1 MSSRKSPFKEE
12 AQTALAK
19 GDLKKALEYYQT
31 HCTEEPEDLRSCVK
45 VGELLERL
53 GRKKE
58 AIQVYRDAAEA
69 YAKDGFL
76 LQAIS
81 LNKMVLRIDPKA
93 KEINDRVAEL
103 YKEKAREA
111 KPLRPFPT
119 IPLFS
124 ELEEKELQSL
134 LQKVQVTTFSK
145 NDFICREG
153 EAGDSLFVIIRGEAE
168 VRKKTPKNK
177 EVRIRNL
184 KEGDFLGEFG
194 FFTDQKR
201 HATVKA
207 LTEGEILEISKDQ
220 LGEIIKTYPR
230 VKEVLTKLFRQR
242 VLDTFFVLSPLFSS
256 LAPPE
261 REEVFRCFRLRKVPE
276 ETFLFRQGDPADS
289 LYLVKSGEVEIFTLN
304 RHGRKITFARVRSG
318 NFFGEAGLLF
328 KKSRMAHAKTIQPTE
343 LLELT
348 QEDLDVFLRRF
359 PALRLA
365 LKEISLERLAR
376 MKELLSKDAVEKAK
390 EVMV

>member
-1 MSSRKSPFKEE
+1 
-12 AQTALAK
+12 
-19 GDLKKALEYYQT
+19 
-31 HCTEEPEDLRSCVK
+31 
-45 VGELLERL
+45 
-53 GRKKE
+53 
-58 AIQVYRDAAEA
+58 
-69 YAKDGFL
+69 
-76 LQAIS
+76 
-81 LNKMVLRIDPKA
+81 
-93 KEINDRVAEL
+93 
-103 YKEKAREA
+103 
-111 KPLRPFPT
+111 
-119 IPLFS
+119 
-124 ELEEKELQSL
+124 
-134 LQKVQVTTFSK
+134 
-145 NDFICREG
+145 
-153 EAGDSLFVIIRGEAE
+153 
-168 VRKKTPKNK
+168 
-177 EVRIRNL
+177 
-184 KEGDFLGEFG
+184 
-194 FFTDQKR
+194 
-201 HATVKA
+201 
-207 LTEGEILEISKDQ
+207 
-220 LGEIIKTYPR
+220 